1 MHFLHGSIAQEF
13 IVHSQ
18 HYPKYGTNSGA
29 EASIETAARTTK
41 MAFASDIQNSAR
53 TLVRPGFFADLQERF
68 ARYRLYSQTVNEL
81 SALSGRDLAD
91 LGICRAQIRARA
103 YEVAY
108 GDQA

>member
-1 MHFLHGSIAQEF
+1 
-13 IVHSQ
+13 
-18 HYPKYGTNSGA
+18 
-29 EASIETAARTTK
+29 

-53 TLVRPGFFADLQERF
+53 TLVRPGFFADMQERF
-68 ARYRLYSQTVNEL
+68 ARYRLYRQTVNEL